1 MVFSVNRRNILT
13 GICGLGITSI
23 AGCSSSDDSPEESST
38 DPSTDSSTDEGETTS
53 TQSEESTTP
62 QSANVSVGEIV
73 SDDTLSMVVRN
84 VSRTSS
90 ISEFQEADD
99 GNEFVVVR
107 LAVKNV
113 TDEID
118 ANVSGLF
125 QTRIKDSENYT
136 YSSTISGADNAFQP
150 GILSPGEVARGDLY
164 YEVPEDA
171 SGLTMQ
177 YDFSG
182 FSLFSFNRVTIDLE
196 NQASSIEDVS
206 QNLRVE
212 TYSTGESVEFEGLEV
227 TVNSVEYQ
235 SSVGSFAQAD
245 QGNEFAIVDITT
257 TNNTDE
263 EISVS
268 SLLQMESKDGR
279 GFSYSGSLTASSQ
292 LDQGYPQGSP
302 LGPGETRRGKV
313 AYEVPQDIETLY
325 WTFEFSVFVDG
336 FKTFWE
342 LK

>member
-1 MVFSVNRRNILT
+1 MDRRKVLT
-13 GICGLGITSI
+13 GICGLGIAGI
-23 AGCSSSDDSPEESST
+23 AGCSSGGDQSEGDSA
-38 DPSTDSSTDEGETTS
+38 DSSTPSSSGGEEGTT
-53 TQSEESTTP
+53 TQTEEDTTP
-62 QSANVSVGEIV
+62 QSANVPVGEVV

-84 VSRTSS
+84 VSRTSN
-90 ISEFQEADD
+90 ISDFQEADQ

-107 LAVKNV
+107 LVVKNI
-113 TDEID
+113 TDNSD
-118 ANVSGLF
+118 TNVSGLF

-136 YSSTISGADNAFQP
+136 YSSTIAGTDKAFQA
-150 GILSPGEVARGDLY
+150 GTLSPGEVARGDLY

-177 YDFSG
+177 FDFSG
-182 FSLFSFNRVTIDLE
+182 VSLFDYNRVTIDLE
-196 NQASSIEDVS
+196 NQADSIEDLS

-212 TYSTGESVEFEGLEV
+212 TYATGESAEFEGLEV

-235 SSVGSFAQAD
+235 SSIGSFTEAS

-268 SLLQMESKDGR
+268 SLLQMECKDGR

-292 LDQGYPQGSP
+292 LDQAYPQGSP
-302 LGPGETRRGKV
+302 LGPGETRRGKI
-313 AYEVPQDIETLY
+313 AYEIPEDVETLY
-325 WTFEFSVFVDG
+325 WTFEFSLFVDG
-336 FKTFWE
+336 FKTFWQLE
-342 LK
+342 